1 MTGCLI
7 VIGLLTFI
15 VVMVIVSIMSY
26 VEDVRISKQNEK
38 NYLEAKKQKDKL
50 LEDYVVVCKIYHPGN
65 IYEKYKDFLQRV
77 KIPFRE
83 EALVDEI
90 SGLQLGQT
98 PPTHK
103 TMSILVGK
111 ENNIEV
117 LNLAFEKYLKKREKT
132 IESKADELIEKLGN

>member
-7 VIGLLTFI
+7 VMGLLIFI
-15 VVMVIVSIMSY
+15 GVMIIMAIMSS
-26 VEDVRISKQNEK
+26 VEDAKISRQNEK

-50 LEDYVVVCKIYHPGN
+50 LEDYIVVCKIYYPGDT
-65 IYEKYKDFLQRV
+65 YEKYKEFLQRA

-90 SGLQLGQT
+90 HRLQLGPT
-98 PPTHK
+98 PPPHK
-103 TMSILVGK
+103 TMSILVKK

-117 LNLAFEKYLKKREKT
+117 LNLAFEKYLKKREKI
-132 IESKADELIEKLGN
+132 IESKANDLIEKLGN

>member
-7 VIGLLTFI
+7 VMGLLIFI
-15 VVMVIVSIMSY
+15 GVMIIMAIMSS
-26 VEDVRISKQNEK
+26 VEDAKISRQNEK

-50 LEDYVVVCKIYHPGN
+50 LEDYIVVCKIYFPGN
-65 IYEKYKDFLQRV
+65 TYEKYKEFLQRA

-90 SGLQLGQT
+90 HRLQLGPT
-98 PPTHK
+98 PPPHK

-117 LNLAFEKYLKKREKT
+117 LNLAFEKYLKKREKI
-132 IESKADELIEKLGN
+132 IESRANKLIEKLGN

>member
-7 VIGLLTFI
+7 VLGLLIFI
-15 VVMVIVSIMSY
+15 VVMVIVAIMSH

-65 IYEKYKDFLQRV
+65 IYEKYKEFLQRV

-90 SGLQLGQT
+90 SRLQLGQT